1 MDFSRPVSKETTTAS
16 IVERMTG
23 LYRDWENVRSRWYS
37 ARAAMTR
44 KA

>member
-1 MDFSRPVSKETTTAS
+1 VDFSRPVSKETTTAS
-16 IVERMTG
+16 IAGRMTG
-23 LYRDWENVRSRWYS
+23 LYRDWENVRRRWYS

>member
-1 MDFSRPVSKETTTAS
+1 VDFSRPVSKETTTAS
-16 IVERMTG
+16 IAGRMIG
-23 LYRDWENVRSRWYS
+23 LYRDWENVRRRCYS

>member
-37 ARAAMTR
+37 ARTAIAR